1 MKIVNIR
8 SLLVIRLHGVA
19 NLPANFSKQFSHY
32 ITEIILDPWVV
43 CARVCVCVFQC
54 VGWRSWWADEQLIYL
69 LM

>member
-43 CARVCVCVFQC
+43 CAHVCVRFPVRGLEEL
-54 VGWRSWWADEQLIYL
+54 VGG
-69 LM
+69 

>member
-43 CARVCVCVFQC
+43 CARVCVCAF
-54 VGWRSWWADEQLIYL
+54 SSAWAGGAGGR
-69 LM
+69 MSS